1 MELSLTPKEKAKEL
15 FSDYRAF
22 LSIPGAPLG
31 DKKDSIAK
39 ELAKHTVSEIHIAL
53 DLVDWMAVQGLDRD
67 HAFWNEVEMEIDK
80 IPG

>member
-1 MELSLTPKEKAKEL
+1 MEVLHTPKEKAQEL

-39 ELAKHTVSEIHIAL
+39 QLAKHTVSEMHIAL
-53 DLVDWMAVQGLDRD
+53 DSVDWMQVQNLDRE

-80 IPG
+80 IPA